1 MRTKEKAVF
10 LSGITLTI
18 LFIVTV
24 VVSLKK
30 MGVR

>member
-1 MRTKEKAVF
+1 MRTKEKAMF

-30 MGVR
+30 MGVK